1 MMYWSKEEEEILK
14 SLWKKP
20 EITAKIIRDHHLPH
34 RTINAIQKKA
44 SSLGLTKEKIKIDY
58 EKVNEIII

>member
-1 MMYWSKEEEEILK
+1 MYWSKEEEEILK

-20 EITAKIIRDHHLPH
+20 DMTAKIIKEQHLHH

>member
-1 MMYWSKEEEEILK
+1 MYWSKAEEEILK

-20 EITAKIIRDHHLPH
+20 DITAKIIKERHLPH

>member
-1 MMYWSKEEEEILK
+1 MYWSKVEEEILK

-20 EITAKIIRDHHLPH
+20 DMTAKIIKEQHLPH